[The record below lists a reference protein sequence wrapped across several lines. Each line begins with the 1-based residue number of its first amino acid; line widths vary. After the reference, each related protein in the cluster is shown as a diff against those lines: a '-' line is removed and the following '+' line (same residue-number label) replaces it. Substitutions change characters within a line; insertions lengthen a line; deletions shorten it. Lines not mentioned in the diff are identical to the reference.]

1 MKTCYIHVG
10 FHKTA
15 STSFQ
20 QFCGSNRNLL
30 EQSGLYY
37 PKFQYPPQKGN
48 LWNHAGPISMIYKH
62 GRIKLSDKIYN
73 SNNPKTLSALN
84 QEAHLKALEQEKNLL
99 ISGEGL
105 SCLTHDC
112 YQRLIE
118 DLSDYGYDI
127 KVFAVVR
134 PPYSFACSALQEW
147 IKGGRYSRLIGL
159 NTSPRKREIKLNE
172 YHIAAN

>member
-1 MKTCYIHVG
+1 
-10 FHKTA
+10 
-15 STSFQ
+15 
-20 QFCGSNRNLL
+20 
-30 EQSGLYY
+30 
-37 PKFQYPPQKGN
+37 
-48 LWNHAGPISMIYKH
+48 MIYKH

-73 SNNPKTLSALN
+73 SNDRKTLSALN

-105 SCLTHDC
+105 SCLIHDC

-134 PPYSFACSALQEW
+134 PP
-147 IKGGRYSRLIGL
+147 
-159 NTSPRKREIKLNE
+159 
-172 YHIAAN
+172 